1 MAGRRWEYLQTG
13 ARFYGG
19 RRLCFFALAGVKV
32 ECTALPF
39 KPNKGCFDCVQQ
51 DFFCRKPLPIK
62 VLSV

>member
-32 ECTALPF
+32 
-39 KPNKGCFDCVQQ
+39 
-51 DFFCRKPLPIK
+51 
-62 VLSV
+62 

>member
-32 ECTALPF
+32 ERTALRF
-39 KPNKGCFDCVQQ
+39 KPNKSCFDCVQQ
-51 DFFCRKPLPIK
+51 DLF
-62 VLSV
+62 